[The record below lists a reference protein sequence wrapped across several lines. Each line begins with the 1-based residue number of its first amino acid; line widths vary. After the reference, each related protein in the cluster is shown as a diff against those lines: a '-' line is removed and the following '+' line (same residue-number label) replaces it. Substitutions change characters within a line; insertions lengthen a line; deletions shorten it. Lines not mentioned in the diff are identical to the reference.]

1 VIAVFFTIVIAMAV
15 LFILA
20 GKRYDKFLKPVD
32 EKKYPFKRLM
42 PAALYILDITG
53 YKFASKYDRERLI
66 KISQIS
72 GRRYAKDY
80 LKIHWANKIVYAM
93 FGLILTSLGGS
104 MAELDAMYVVF
115 SILLLLIAF
124 YLPDIE
130 LKEKIKKRKLLIQ
143 IDFPEFLN
151 KLALLV
157 NAGMTVSK
165 AWEKIALDN
174 TRDRPLYEELNMT
187 LSYIAAGV
195 PEQQAYEDFAKRCG
209 IPEVTRTISIILQNL
224 RKGNSELV
232 SMLRLQASEC
242 WDMRKNTAKRL
253 GEEASTK
260 MLLPLMLMFL
270 SILIIVTAP
279 AILALRDF

>member
-1 VIAVFFTIVIAMAV
+1 MITIFFIIVIAIAV
-15 LFILA
+15 TFVLA
-20 GKRYDKFLKPVD
+20 GRRYDKFLKPVS
-32 EKKYPFKRLM
+32 KKNYPFKRLM

-72 GRRYAKDY
+72 GRRYAKYY

-93 FGLILTSLGGS
+93 FGLVLASLGCLV
-104 MAELDAMYVVF
+104 AKVDAMYAVF
-115 SILLLLIAF
+115 STVLILIAF

-130 LKEKIKKRKLLIQ
+130 LKERIKKRRLMIQ

-151 KLALLV
+151 KLTLLI

-174 TRDRPLYEELNMT
+174 TRDRPLYEELNLT
-187 LSYIAAGV
+187 LSYIAAGI

-209 IPEVTRTISIILQNL
+209 IPEVTRSISVILQNL
-224 RKGNSELV
+224 RKGNAQLV
-232 SMLRLQASEC
+232 SMLRLQAGEC
-242 WDMRKNTAKRL
+242 WDMRKNTAKKL

>member
-1 VIAVFFTIVIAMAV
+1 VIAVFFIILIAIAV

-32 EKKYPFKRLM
+32 EKKYPFKKLM

-72 GRRYAKDY
+72 GRRYAKYY

>member
-1 VIAVFFTIVIAMAV
+1 MLLFFIVVIAIAV

-20 GKRYDKFLKPVD
+20 GRRYDKFLKPVD
-32 EKKYPFKRLM
+32 KKKYPFKKLM

-72 GRRYAKDY
+72 GRKYAKYY

-93 FGLILTSLGGS
+93 FGLVLVSLGCTT
-104 MAELDAMYVVF
+104 AEVDAMYAVF
-115 SILLLLIAF
+115 SIVLILIAF

-130 LKEKIKKRKLLIQ
+130 LKERIKKRRLMIQ

-151 KLALLV
+151 KLTLLV

-165 AWEKIALDN
+165 AWEKIAMDN
-174 TRDRPLYEELNMT
+174 TKDRPLYEELNMT
-187 LSYIAAGV
+187 LSYMAAGMS
-195 PEQQAYEDFAKRCG
+195 ERQAYEDFAKRCG
-209 IPEVTRTISIILQNL
+209 IPEVTRSISVILQNL
-224 RKGNSELV
+224 RKGNADLV
-232 SMLRLQASEC
+232 SMLRLQAGEC
-242 WDMRKNTAKRL
+242 WDMRKNTAKKL

-260 MLLPLMLMFL
+260 MLLPLMLMFI

-279 AILALRDF
+279 AILALRNF